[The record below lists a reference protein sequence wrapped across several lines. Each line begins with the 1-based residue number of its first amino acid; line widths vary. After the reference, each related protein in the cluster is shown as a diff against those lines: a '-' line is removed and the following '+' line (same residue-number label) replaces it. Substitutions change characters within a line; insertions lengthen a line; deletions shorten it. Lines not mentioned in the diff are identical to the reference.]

1 MVGEDIVE
9 SVRNHQQRKDVIEF
23 ITLFGSGFKGL
34 SQDAK
39 DVNGWFSV
47 TLLEIFKFCLCDI
60 SVKIVVELAVDFS
73 NFFQEIF
80 AVVVKLREFHL
91 ILVQI
96 FINFLHQLFELL
108 CFFVLTPSHVGI

>member
-1 MVGEDIVE
+1 M
-9 SVRNHQQRKDVIEF
+9 
-23 ITLFGSGFKGL
+23 
-34 SQDAK
+34 
-39 DVNGWFSV
+39 
-47 TLLEIFKFCLCDI
+47 
-60 SVKIVVELAVDFS
+60 ELAVDFS

-108 CFFVLTPSHVGI
+108 CFLVLAPSHVGIELTQSIAVQMCLEFFEEDDVVFQGVVAEHKFFMGFEKLAALI